1 MVIGGAGTRRVAD
14 FYNERKG
21 SKFQNLKFAY
31 DTWPDSFARY
41 GAVMVMDDDVLID
54 SRGINRLFRIR
65 SGHDLWVL
73 QPAFDPRGKVSWD
86 ITRVDP
92 RCRLRF
98 TNFVEMTCPLFRQD
112 KLAQFMAIYDPILV
126 GFGVDWWFLHSMGAG
141 LERRVA
147 VVDEVVCLNP
157 HDRTKGR
164 IREIDRL
171 QSTADRRKVWE
182 EISASTQSEERS
194 RAFASSEASP
204 DRGTKPPGRCSSTV
218 QRGRSW
224 DTLGS
229 VVAAGV
235 VASAAAPV
243 APGRVTWPNHPYL
256 SIVFCTGTGSLI
268 WFAPSSLSAC
278 RPPMSRYRS
287 RYSWSTTGRSARSPL
302 VNCRAG

>member
-1 MVIGGAGTRRVAD
+1 MELVRRPTTSQRPYLVFTSAGDRSNLQRWLRGRRDFDLWITYYGNRRGRYSESAD

-182 EISASTQSEERS
+182 EIKRKHAI
-194 RAFASSEASP
+194 
-204 DRGTKPPGRCSSTV
+204 RGKEQGFREF
-218 QRGRSW
+218 
-224 DTLGS
+224 GS
-229 VVAAGV
+229 VPRPWHEAAWPVLKYCAARTIVGIRSVAW
-235 VASAAAPV
+235 SLREWLRRRLRPLRPV
-243 APGRVTWPNHPYL
+243 E
-256 SIVFCTGTGSLI
+256 
-268 WFAPSSLSAC
+268 
-278 RPPMSRYRS
+278 
-287 RYSWSTTGRSARSPL
+287 
-302 VNCRAG
+302 